1 MLEAQSFRMRSSIK
15 ARHAMP
21 PCRFEKTRSH
31 NDATLACAN
40 RSFRRRRR
48 AAAKSYS
55 VGCVHRIALLCCGNY
70 PVYDLRVAERA
81 QCALSSEDGVVCTY
95 VRYK

>member
-1 MLEAQSFRMRSSIK
+1 
-15 ARHAMP
+15 MP

-40 RSFRRRRR
+40 RTFRGRRR

-55 VGCVHRIALLCCGNY
+55 VDRVYGMALTLLGSY
-70 PVYDLRVAERA
+70 PVYDLRAAEKT
-81 QCALSSEDGVVCTY
+81 QCILSSEDGAICTY
-95 VRYK
+95 VRYE